1 MKIKNSLVI
10 DEQFVRY
17 FSELMIVS
25 MPAKKCIEVSKAIDV
40 LSEHYNVLVQSR
52 KDIANK
58 YCKMDEKGK
67 PLVEKGNLVFENETL
82 KEKFSQEL
90 KDLDDKDFE
99 LPISETIKIGNDVIM
114 TPLKVKL
121 LKGIIE
127 ITD

>member
-1 MKIKNSLVI
+1 M
-10 DEQFVRY
+10 FV
-17 FSELMIVS
+17 
-25 MPAKKCIEVSKAIDV
+25 DV

-67 PLVEKGNLVFENETL
+67 PLVEKGNLVFEDETL

-90 KDLDDKDFE
+90 KDLDNEDFE
-99 LPISETIKIGNDVIM
+99 LPISETIKIGNDIIM

-121 LKGIIE
+121 LEGIIE